1 MPRIVALDVG
11 EKTIGVAAS
20 DELMIAAH
28 PVRTIRRTRG
38 VKADLREVEGLL
50 DEIEASIVVIGM
62 PLTVEGDMG
71 PQAEKVKDFRDRLAR
86 RLRIPVE
93 TIDES
98 YSTADAQD
106 RLLEADVSRAK
117 RRRVIDQAAAVVIL
131 EDYLRQQKP

>member
-11 EKTIGVAAS
+11 DATIGVAAT

-38 VKADLREVEGLL
+38 VKADLRAVEALL
-50 DEIEASIVVIGM
+50 AELDASLVVIGM
-62 PLTVEGDMG
+62 PLTPEGDVG
-71 PQAEKVKDFRDRLAR
+71 PQAEKVRDFRDRLAR

-93 TIDES
+93 DFDER
-98 YSTADAQD
+98 YSTADAQE
-106 RLLEADVSRAK
+106 RLLDADVSRAK

-131 EDYLRQQKP
+131 EDYLRQMKG